1 MNSLT
6 TIRKAVPAD
15 MAEILELV
23 RELAVFEKAPDAV
36 LTTLQDYE
44 INFKSGVFDAL
55 MAEDGEGK
63 VVGIALYYISWSTWK
78 GRTLYLEDFIVKQRQ
93 RGNGIGKIIFDALTE
108 EAHKLNCNQ
117 MKWQVLDWNEAA
129 VNFYKKYPVEIEKDW
144 WNVRLTAATLRW
156 RNMAGRSVCQ
166 HVCPWVM
173 GYGKYGAT
181 SLTAASLVSCFA
193 SRPNG

>member
-15 MAEILELV
+15 MVEILELV
-23 RELAVFEKAPDAV
+23 RELAVYEKAPDAV

-144 WNVRLTAATLRW
+144 WNVRLKL
-156 RNMAGRSVCQ
+156 
-166 HVCPWVM
+166 
-173 GYGKYGAT
+173 
-181 SLTAASLVSCFA
+181 
-193 SRPNG
+193 